1 MNDMDFQAA
10 LKSHTAK
17 FKELAKKLSSDSGW
31 DGGWIGLADE
41 ERKVIADF
49 KSFSTISAAALGVN
63 FKIASASP
71 TDLFLIK
78 SITILTFLEEMRA

>member
-1 MNDMDFQAA
+1 MNGMDFQAA

-49 KSFSTISAAALGVN
+49 KSFAKENRDRFPDDYYEALINELNKVHIIGDDFDN
-63 FKIASASP
+63 
-71 TDLFLIK
+71 DED
-78 SITILTFLEEMRA
+78 EEF